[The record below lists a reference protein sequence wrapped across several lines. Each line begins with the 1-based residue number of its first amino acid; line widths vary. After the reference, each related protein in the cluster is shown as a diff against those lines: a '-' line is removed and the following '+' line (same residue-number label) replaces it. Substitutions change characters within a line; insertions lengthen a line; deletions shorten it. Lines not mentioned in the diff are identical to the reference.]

1 MNFFKISVFFNVL
14 MEDIRYQLE
23 IYRVEFNKENEL
35 AYVESQKEEIDEL
48 FKNEGTLYCKY
59 NI

>member
-1 MNFFKISVFFNVL
+1 

-23 IYRVEFNKENEL
+23 IYRVEFNEENEL
-35 AYVESQKEEIDEL
+35 AYVESQKEETDEL
-48 FKNEGTLYCKY
+48 FKNKGTLYCKY

>member
-1 MNFFKISVFFNVL
+1 

-48 FKNEGTLYCKY
+48 FKNKGTLYCKY